1 MPELPTVAES
11 GVAGLDGFEVI
22 VWYGLLAPA
31 AAPKPILARVNQA
44 VRKMSDMQDVKDRLA
59 QQGAEVM
66 TSTPEAFAQ
75 RIRADRAKW
84 EQIVKLSGAKAE

>member
-1 MPELPTVAES
+1 
-11 GVAGLDGFEVI
+11 
-22 VWYGLLAPA
+22 
-31 AAPKPILARVNQA
+31 
-44 VRKMSDMQDVKDRLA
+44 MSDMQDVKDRLA